1 MVGTGTGFKVAVSKR
16 HADVYMGSKEVGARE
31 GEGSGSKER

>member
-1 MVGTGTGFKVAVSKR
+1 MVGTGTEFKVAVSEI
-16 HADVYMGSKEVGARE
+16 HADAYMGSEEVGARK